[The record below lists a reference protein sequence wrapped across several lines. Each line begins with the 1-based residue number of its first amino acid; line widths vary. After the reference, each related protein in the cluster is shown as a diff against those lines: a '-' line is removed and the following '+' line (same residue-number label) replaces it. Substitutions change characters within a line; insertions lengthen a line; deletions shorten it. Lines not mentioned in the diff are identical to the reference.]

1 MITRT
6 LAYHLIWV
14 IYFVILAGNTFV
26 YVSIVEQIVRTYS
39 AEISIVVR
47 IGWRAI
53 FTSPLH
59 NIINLLIGTKLTFKI
74 SEIPILWMMTENTL
88 NIIPI
93 IILSLITYTFF
104 ILRIINLSTCT
115 IFTNPILLI
124 LS

>member
-26 YVSIVEQIVRTYS
+26 YVSIVEKIVRTYS

-104 ILRIINLSTCT
+104 ILRIINLST
-115 IFTNPILLI
+115 
-124 LS
+124 